1 MNDAKSTKW
10 RIRIL
15 NGPLRGVTHTVRK
28 RVSIGRASS
37 SDIQLVHDGI
47 SRQHAQIIVDE
58 HGRHVLQDLD
68 SSNGTFVERERIRR
82 HSLTP
87 GTVFKIMKV
96 RLVYEPSTD
105 ESVDCEESGVFAV
118 RKIDRT
124 TLRGTIDYGEL
135 DLPQPA
141 APRASDDA
149 VETVDEPDAPR
160 PRNRGDSS
168 SAPAVQARAE
178 ERHRV
183 IARYPDGSLY
193 EGSLIDDVV
202 EYREIRTRQRRGDE
216 LLTAELEQYERL
228 DERLRIPEDDDPA
241 RRVFC
246 RFESN
251 FPVKLRFSDGTEIS
265 AAVLNMGVDGAKLRA
280 YDHQIE
286 HDAIVWLAI
295 HLVSRGR
302 ALTVAFTSRVVWTCR
317 DHIGLGFAGA
327 PGWEQRG
334 GHRKVVIRTHMDLRD
349 QVRAA
354 RSTLAR
360 LKLRTQRRTTDEL

>member
-1 MNDAKSTKW
+1 MSDHESIRW

-15 NGPLRGVTHTVRK
+15 NGPLRGVTHTIHK
-28 RVSIGRASS
+28 RLSIGRASS

-47 SRQHAQIIVDE
+47 SRQHAQVVLDDRGQ
-58 HGRHVLQDLD
+58 HMLQDLD
-68 SSNGTFVERERIRR
+68 SSNGTFVDGERIRR
-82 HSLTP
+82 HPLHP
-87 GTVFKIMKV
+87 GLVFKIMKV
-96 RLVYEPSTD
+96 RLVYERATE
-105 ESVDCEESGVFAV
+105 ESVDCEESGVYAI
-118 RKIDRT
+118 RKVDGT
-124 TLRGTIDYGEL
+124 TLRGTVDYGEL

-141 APRASDDA
+141 APRSHAEAMRGLGEQD
-149 VETVDEPDAPR
+149 TPLPR
-160 PRNRGDSS
+160 FREASS

-183 IARYPDGSLY
+183 VARYPDGSLY
-193 EGSLIDDVV
+193 EGSLVDDVV
-202 EYREIRTRQRRGDE
+202 QYRELRTRRLRGDD
-216 LLTAELEQYERL
+216 LMRAEVLKHEEL
-228 DERLRIPEDDDPA
+228 DERLRITEGGDGS

-246 RFESN
+246 RFDCN
-251 FPVKLRFSDGTEIS
+251 FPARLRFSDGDELP

-302 ALTVAFTSRVVWTCR
+302 ALTVAFTCRVVWTCR
-317 DHIGLGFAGA
+317 DHIGLAFAGA

-334 GHRKVVIRTHMDLRD
+334 SHHKVAVRTHMDLRD

-360 LKLRTQRRTTDEL
+360 IKLRSRRPPTE